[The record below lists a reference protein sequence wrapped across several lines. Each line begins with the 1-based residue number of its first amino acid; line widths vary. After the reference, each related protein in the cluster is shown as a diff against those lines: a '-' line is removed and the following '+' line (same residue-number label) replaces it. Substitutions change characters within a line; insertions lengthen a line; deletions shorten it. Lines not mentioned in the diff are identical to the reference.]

1 LLLVLVVAEDHLDLE
16 EILHLVQSLFKVV
29 VEQMYIHPVTV
40 VLQLVE
46 MVDLVVVVQVELQ
59 ELLELVQGVQEHF
72 LVLQTHHHLDKD
84 ILVVLVIMLV
94 LSMFMEVVEVVHQKL
109 ELMRLVVEHL

>member
-1 LLLVLVVAEDHLDLE
+1 LLLVLVVAQDHLDLE

-29 VEQMYIHPVTV
+29 VEQMHIHLVTV

-46 MVDLVVVVQVELQ
+46 MVDLVVVVQVDLQ

-84 ILVVLVIMLV
+84 ILAVVVIMLV
-94 LSMFMEVVEVVHQKL
+94 LSMFMEVVVVVHQHR
-109 ELMRLVVEHL
+109 EIMRLVVEHL